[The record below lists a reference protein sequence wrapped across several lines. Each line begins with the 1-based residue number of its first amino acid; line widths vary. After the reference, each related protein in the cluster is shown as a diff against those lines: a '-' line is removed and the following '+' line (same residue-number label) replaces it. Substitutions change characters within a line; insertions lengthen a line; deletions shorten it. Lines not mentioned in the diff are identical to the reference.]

1 MEASTMN
8 TPASTPAAPSQVF
21 TTVEAADY
29 LKLSKATLNCW
40 RVKGGKGPRFCKMG
54 SAVRYRRADLDAW
67 LESKLISS
75 TSEAA

>member
-1 MEASTMN
+1 MN
-8 TPASTPAAPSQVF
+8 TPASTPAAFSNVF

-40 RVKGGKGPRFCKMG
+40 RVAGKGPRFCKTG

-67 LESKLISS
+67 LESKLIGS